1 MIVSTLWE
9 DPCVGGSGERRDYN
23 LGGDSIQVYKTLREV
38 APANPPLQPS
48 PSANP
53 TRYKPVIQLFAVLRP
68 NLALQPGTWVFMA
81 LQDHFSA
88 PSQGLRWKTA
98 TSRPRS
104 TLRRFSYNKSKSA
117 NPKLVFRI
125 RVLYINW
132 IRNISCKQ
140 FLWSSYLKTEGGKI
154 YYFLT
159 LIYKQQCFIQ

>member
-23 LGGDSIQVYKTLREV
+23 LGGDSIQVYETLREV

-98 TSRPRS
+98 TSVPEA
-104 TLRRFSYNKSKSA
+104 L
-117 NPKLVFRI
+117 
-125 RVLYINW
+125 
-132 IRNISCKQ
+132 
-140 FLWSSYLKTEGGKI
+140 
-154 YYFLT
+154 
-159 LIYKQQCFIQ
+159 